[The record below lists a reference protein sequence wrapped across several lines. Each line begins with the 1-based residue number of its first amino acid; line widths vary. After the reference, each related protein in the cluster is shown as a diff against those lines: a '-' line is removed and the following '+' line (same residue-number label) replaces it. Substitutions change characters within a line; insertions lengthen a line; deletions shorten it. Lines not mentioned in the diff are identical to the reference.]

1 MDKIVKWHKEFANK
15 FMKMTGMDSYQ
26 LAWFSWVKGFAMG
39 IILMMLLSG
48 CRLFSDKRVLIEGTL
63 IPTGVH
69 LRTEPV
75 RDGENIIEK
84 LYPGDLLQI
93 VEFDSESDKDG
104 WSWCQVKLDNPK
116 RFDGEEIKYAWV
128 SYKWRDLPVI
138 VSNKSWEKIERMYEM
153 EYEKGD
159 NEILT
164 KPKTWLT
171 PAIYDYVYNTSLR
184 DIQYEHNLRGAE
196 NKYEED
202 NPKSKYEI
210 ESPSHSVDFDEEQ
223 HCRVRITTASTDRD
237 ETALYAVI
245 FNQSP
250 RTIHFFRQDDRS
262 LRGKFVY
269 SQDFSHYLSSNIK
282 NIERRT
288 KKGKRVYIRDYYGD
302 KTRLELN
309 YDAIRIRPRSG
320 RERYI
325 IYNTSRYTNA
335 NMDGTYLS
343 IIEEYKR

>member
-1 MDKIVKWHKEFANK
+1 MKKILE
-15 FMKMTGMDSYQ
+15 
-26 LAWFSWVKGFAMG
+26 
-39 IILMMLLSG
+39 LLSVITLVICINSCTG
-48 CRLFSDKRVLIEGTL
+48 EEEKLKVLIEGVV
-63 IPTGVH
+63 IADDGINVRTGANANSDETIIY
-69 LRTEPV
+69 TEKPGGTV
-75 RDGENIIEK
+75 EIVSFNTDYDENGVSWCEIKLDESYIYTDDGEDIMT
-84 LYPGDLLQI
+84 
-93 VEFDSESDKDG
+93 G
-104 WSWCQVKLDNPK
+104 WMVYRKK
-116 RFDGEEIKYAWV
+116 R
-128 SYKWRDLPVI
+128 LPWI
-138 VSNKSWEKIERMYEM
+138 VSNKSWDKTERMYEM
-153 EYEKGD
+153 EYEKEN

-164 KPKTWLT
+164 GVRTWLT

-223 HCRVRITTASTDRD
+223 HCRVRITTASSDRD

-250 RTIHFFRQDDRS
+250 RTIHFFRQDERS

-269 SQDFSHYLSSNIK
+269 SQDFSYNLNTSIQ

-288 KKGKRVYIRDYYGD
+288 KKTRVYYSDGYYGD

-309 YDAIRIRPRSG
+309 YDAIRIRPRND
-320 RERYI
+320 RHTRYI
-325 IYNTSRYTNA
+325 VYNSRGYTNA
-335 NMDGTYLS
+335 NMDGAYLN
-343 IIEEYKR
+343 IIEEY

>member
-1 MDKIVKWHKEFANK
+1 MKKI
-15 FMKMTGMDSYQ
+15 
-26 LAWFSWVKGFAMG
+26 G
-39 IILMMLLSG
+39 IIVFSILLFAS
-48 CRLFSDKRVLIEGTL
+48 CVDSERKILIEGTTYVEL
-63 IPTGVH
+63 N
-69 LRTEPV
+69 V
-75 RDGENIIEK
+75 RATPNSDRDKNILEA
-84 LYPGDLLQI
+84 LDPGDVVQI
-93 VEFDSESDKDG
+93 VAFDIESSSDG
-104 WSWCQVKLDNPK
+104 IYWCEIKLNNSQ
-116 RFDGEEIKYAWV
+116 RFDGEEIKYGFAA
-128 SYKWRDLPVI
+128 YKVRDLPFI

-153 EYEKGD
+153 EYEKED

-223 HCRVRITTASTDRD
+223 HCRVRITTASSDRN

-250 RTIHFFRQDDRS
+250 RTIHFFRQDERS

-288 KKGKRVYIRDYYGD
+288 KKTKVYTRDYYGD

-325 IYNTSRYTNA
+325 IHNTSGYTNA

>member
-1 MDKIVKWHKEFANK
+1 MKKI
-15 FMKMTGMDSYQ
+15 
-26 LAWFSWVKGFAMG
+26 G
-39 IILMMLLSG
+39 IIVFSILLFAS
-48 CRLFSDKRVLIEGTL
+48 CVDSERKILIEGTTYVKTL
-63 IPTGVH
+63 N
-69 LRTEPV
+69 V
-75 RDGENIIEK
+75 RATADSDGDRNI
-84 LYPGDLLQI
+84 LDDLDPGDVVQI
-93 VEFDSESDKDG
+93 VEFDTESDEDG
-104 WSWCQVKLDNPK
+104 VYWCEIKLNSPQ
-116 RFDGEEIKYAWV
+116 RFDGEEIKYGFVA
-128 SYKWRDLPVI
+128 YKVRDLPFI
-138 VSNKSWEKIERMYEM
+138 VSNKSWQKIKRMYEM
-153 EYEKGD
+153 EYEKED

-164 KPKTWLT
+164 GAKTWLT

-184 DIQYEHNLRGAE
+184 DIQYEHDLRGPE
-196 NKYEED
+196 NKYEDD

-250 RTIHFFRQDDRS
+250 RTIHFFRQDERS

-288 KKGKRVYIRDYYGD
+288 KKTKVYKRDYYGD

-335 NMDGTYLS
+335 NMDGSDLD